1 MNAPIRAD
9 IELRGAPG
17 ESARPSE
24 GGQELPFAGRGG
36 GELPGK
42 QLSEPQDPSPN
53 GPVQDKTSNLR
64 FAGRILDDP
73 IAESEV
79 KWT

>member
-36 GELPGK
+36 GELRVN
-42 QLSEPQDPSPN
+42 SCPN
-53 GPVQDKTSNLR
+53 LKTHRRTVPYKTRHPTCVSQ
-64 FAGRILDDP
+64 
-73 IAESEV
+73 AESS
-79 KWT
+79 TTR